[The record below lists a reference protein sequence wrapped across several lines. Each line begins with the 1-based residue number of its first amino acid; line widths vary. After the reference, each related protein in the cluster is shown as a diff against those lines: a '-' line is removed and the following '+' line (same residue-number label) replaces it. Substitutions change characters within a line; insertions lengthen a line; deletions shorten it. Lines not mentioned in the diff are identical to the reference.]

1 MNEEKGNKILL
12 RNVFETTEDIWEG
25 RFVWYK
31 QMRKESPIRYD
42 EKTKIWDVFLY
53 EDIVKIL
60 KNPKI
65 FSSERKNKNIPTSNS
80 IIAMDPPRHNKI
92 RALVNKAFTPR
103 TIQLWSPR
111 IQWHIEQLLENI
123 NGENQFDIVKTIAYP
138 LPLTIIATII
148 GVPNSDMEKFREWTM
163 SIVSGPADNSKET
176 IEKNTQNVYQGFK
189 NLTDYFSQIIK
200 KKRNEP
206 QDDIISVLVRAE
218 EDGFKLSDEE
228 IIGFSTLLLIAG
240 HETTT
245 NLITNSVY
253 CFLEDEL
260 LFNQI
265 KQDPAL
271 LPKAIEEVLR
281 YRSPVHAMPRIVK
294 EDTEM
299 RGQKLKAGD
308 EVVLWIG
315 SANRD
320 ENQFDFADEFN
331 LHRTLNSHLAFGT
344 GIHFC
349 LGAPLSRLEANL
361 TLLELIKRFPN
372 MRLSNKKDI
381 KPLQS
386 PLMYGLKSLQITVE

>member
-1 MNEEKGNKILL
+1 MSKERGNNILL
-12 RNVFETTEDIWEG
+12 RNIFQTNEDIWEG
-25 RFVWYK
+25 RFSWYK
-31 QMRKESPIRYD
+31 KMRNESPVYYD
-42 EKTKIWDVFLY
+42 EEAKIWDVFLY

-103 TIQLWSPR
+103 TIQMWKPR
-111 IQWHIEQLLENI
+111 IEWHIQKLLEKVQD
-123 NGENQFDIVKTIAYP
+123 ENQFDIVKTIAYP

-148 GVPNSDMEKFREWTM
+148 GVPNSDMDKFREWTM

-176 IEKNTQNVYQGFK
+176 IKENTKSVYKGFK
-189 NLTDYFSQIIK
+189 NLNDYFAEIIE

-206 QDDIISVLVRAE
+206 QDDIISVLINAE
-218 EDGFKLSDEE
+218 EDGFKLSNEE
-228 IIGFSTLLLIAG
+228 IIGFSILLLIAG

-253 CFLEDEL
+253 CFLENEPL
-260 LFNQI
+260 LNQI
-265 KQDPAL
+265 KQDPDL

-294 EDTEM
+294 ENTEL

-308 EVVLWIG
+308 EIVLWIG

-320 ENQFDFADEFN
+320 ENQFDCAEEFN
-331 LHRTLNSHLAFGT
+331 LQRTSNSHLAFGT

-349 LGAPLSRLEANL
+349 LGAPLSRLETNL
-361 TLLELIKRFPN
+361 VLLELIKRFPN
-372 MRLSNKKDI
+372 MKLSTKHTI
-381 KPLQS
+381 EPLQS
-386 PLMYGLKSLQITVE
+386 PLMYGLKKLEVTV